1 MKKFLSLILVLV
13 CILAFVGCGGK
24 SDHETLPTDE
34 VRDTIPNLTMATLIS
49 LVNMQGEA
57 LTWDDF
63 APYWCVDI
71 GSGLYVLR
79 YPINDTYFLRI
90 SGADTTQPPM
100 NIHLV
105 AEQDPD
111 IFIDVRTES
120 IEDFIADGRAA
131 ELAAKAKEKALN
143 EAKKHYDGAYD
154 YTNILYNIDG
164 QEWFVEFW
172 QNNAKRESQL
182 IILDQSGTVTEIL
195 YKE

>member
-1 MKKFLSLILVLV
+1 MKNLISFILVLS
-13 CILAFVGCGGK
+13 CIVALVGCRELT
-24 SDHETLPTDE
+24 DHKTLPTDE

-49 LVNMQGEA
+49 LVNMHGEE

-63 APYWCVDI
+63 APYWRVDI
-71 GSGLYVLR
+71 SSGPYALR

-90 SGADTTQPPM
+90 SGADTTQPPE
-100 NIHLV
+100 NIHLA

-120 IEDFIADGRAA
+120 IEEFMADGRAS

-143 EAKKHYDGAYD
+143 EAKKHYDGKYD
-154 YTNILYNIDG
+154 YTNISYNIDG
-164 QEWFVEFW
+164 QEWYVEFW
-172 QNNAKRESQL
+172 QNNAKYESQL
-182 IILDQSGTVTEIL
+182 IILDQIGTVTEIL